1 MVQLNL
7 VLFWRSILIF
17 LVSLSTS
24 SFWLFPH
31 PFPCLPIS
39 VPCLPLSLYP
49 FVCSV
54 LSLCSCVSLS
64 HQPTVPVCQPA
75 CLVFQFPFCLTWT
88 ENCDSEPL
96 FLKNKTA
103 PYSSSFGVNVSG
115 SPEIPNWFKNNLLT
129 PSTYSKYKPQDI
141 YVQYLNSV
149 YIHYLKWVRDIWVF

>member
-96 FLKNKTA
+96 FLKMKQLHTAHPLESMSREALRSQTDSKTIYWH
-103 PYSSSFGVNVSG
+103 PRRTQNTNHKIYMYSIWTVY
-115 SPEIPNWFKNNLLT
+115 
-129 PSTYSKYKPQDI
+129 TYTT
-141 YVQYLNSV
+141 
-149 YIHYLKWVRDIWVF
+149 